1 MDQSEL
7 RAPVRASIE
16 VAVYLLIIFALIAW
30 CLRIISPFVTF
41 VVWGTVIA
49 VAIHP
54 LFLALR
60 RWVGGRNKLAVTIFV
75 ILGLAVILVPAW
87 MFAGSLIG
95 SAESAR
101 TSLESG
107 QFNLPPPDASVKSW
121 PLIGEQLY
129 ENWSEAASNTAGWL
143 EAHADQIRP
152 IVAGALGKAAGLGL
166 SILQFVLSILIAAG
180 LLANDQSTE
189 RMIRRLARRLVNEQ
203 ADDLIKLS
211 TATVRSV
218 TIGVLGIAF
227 IQAVAGGAGMMLAG
241 VPAAGVWALLILIV
255 AIAQLPPLVVLLP
268 VILYVF
274 SHNDST
280 LVAVIFAI
288 WSVLVSFADAALKP
302 MLLGR
307 GVDAPMPVILLG
319 AIGGMLYSGII
330 GLFLGAV
337 ILALGYRMFMV
348 WLTSGETP
356 AGEPERETGTG

>member
-1 MDQSEL
+1 
-7 RAPVRASIE
+7 
-16 VAVYLLIIFALIAW
+16 
-30 CLRIISPFVTF
+30 
-41 VVWGTVIA
+41 
-49 VAIHP
+49 
-54 LFLALR
+54 
-60 RWVGGRNKLAVTIFV
+60 
-75 ILGLAVILVPAW
+75 
-87 MFAGSLIG
+87 
-95 SAESAR
+95 
-101 TSLESG
+101 
-107 QFNLPPPDASVKSW
+107 
-121 PLIGEQLY
+121 
-129 ENWSEAASNTAGWL
+129 
-143 EAHADQIRP
+143 
-152 IVAGALGKAAGLGL
+152 
-166 SILQFVLSILIAAG
+166 
-180 LLANDQSTE
+180 
-189 RMIRRLARRLVNEQ
+189 
-203 ADDLIKLS
+203 
-211 TATVRSV
+211 V